1 MSKKNKE
8 PVYTKEEQ
16 QLVDAG
22 ILKDGSIRDPN
33 FRWSKNL
40 EQAEA
45 DKQYS
50 EQKLK
55 EAEEREMARLTR
67 PSMFEKGI
75 DAIARLVNRKKA
87 KAKEK
92 EQQKKAQMQ
101 KIAQE
106 RIQKSA

>member
-87 KAKEK
+87 KAKAK

>member
-8 PVYTKEEQ
+8 SVYTKEEQ

-87 KAKEK
+87 KEK

-106 RIQKSA
+106 RMQKSA

>member
-8 PVYTKEEQ
+8 AVYTAEEQ
-16 QLVDAG
+16 RLVDAG
-22 ILKDGSIRDPN
+22 IIKDGVIVDPN
-33 FRWSKNL
+33 FRWQKKP
-40 EQAEA
+40 EQLEA

-87 KAKEK
+87 KEK